1 MPQKPAR
8 SLNGSY
14 LKRTMSKS
22 ARSYVKLIRKG
33 KHLKVH
39 SLRIILTCIGGKS
52 EPTSAPKEPKEPSE
66 TEKQQQ
72 QPTKEQPSEATEKS
86 EKKEVPPPTEKA
98 SPAKEQAT
106 KPTPKQEQPPKPQ
119 ATPATASV
127 PGTREERRVSCL

>member
-1 MPQKPAR
+1 MPQKPAQ
-8 SLNGSY
+8 SLNGSC

-33 KHLKVH
+33 KHLKVN
-39 SLRIILTCIGGKS
+39 SLRIILTCVGGKS

-72 QPTKEQPSEATEKS
+72 TTKEQPSEATEKP
-86 EKKEVPPPTEKA
+86 EKKEAPPPSEKV

-119 ATPATASV
+119 ATPVTAGG
-127 PGTREERRVSCL
+127 PGIREERRVSCL